1 MNTVL
6 ASRPHEEAAAAPA
19 GSEALAVLDL
29 EVHYRGIAALRGVS
43 LAVQR
48 GEIFALIGPNGAGK
62 SSLVNAICGIVPSIG
77 SIRFEGRE
85 LNRLAA
91 HRRARQGVIQVPEGR
106 RVIAPLTVLDNLK
119 LGCEAAGGRGQDG
132 EADAKRVFELFPI
145 LDERRH
151 QLSGTLSGGQQQ
163 MLAIGRGLMARPEV
177 LLLDEPQ
184 LGLAPLVIEAIARAI
199 RRIHERGQTIVV
211 VGQHAAMVVALA
223 SRIYV
228 MEAGHVVVSGD
239 TESVMRN
246 GQIQNA
252 YLGVA

>member
-1 MNTVL
+1 MLTLTDLRVRRDRAEVL
-6 ASRPHEEAAAAPA
+6 HGISFEAP
-19 GSEALAVLDL
+19 S
-29 EVHYRGIAALRGVS
+29 
-43 LAVQR
+43 
-48 GEIFALIGPNGAGK
+48 GEIVGIIGPNGAGK
-62 SSLVNAICGIVPSIG
+62 TTALLALSGVLKPHAG
-77 SIRFEGRE
+77 SIRFRGDELVGLTPAEIVRRGIVHVPQGR
-85 LNRLAA
+85 LVFPAM
-91 HRRARQGVIQVPEGR
+91 
-106 RVIAPLTVLDNLK
+106 TVLENLQIGAYGRK
-119 LGCEAAGGRGQDG
+119 GSDAGRTMA
-132 EADAKRVFELFPI
+132 EVFELFPV
-145 LDERRH
+145 LAERRA
-151 QLSGTLSGGQQQ
+151 QLAGSLSGGQQQ

-239 TESVMRN
+239 TESVMSN

>member
-1 MNTVL
+1 MLTLTDLRVRRDRAEVL
-6 ASRPHEEAAAAPA
+6 HGISFEAP
-19 GSEALAVLDL
+19 S
-29 EVHYRGIAALRGVS
+29 
-43 LAVQR
+43 
-48 GEIFALIGPNGAGK
+48 GEIVGIIGPNGAGK
-62 SSLVNAICGIVPSIG
+62 TTALLALSGVLKPHAG
-77 SIRFEGRE
+77 SIRFRGDELVGLTPAEIVRRGIVHVPQGR
-85 LNRLAA
+85 LVFPAM
-91 HRRARQGVIQVPEGR
+91 
-106 RVIAPLTVLDNLK
+106 TVLENLQI
-119 LGCEAAGGRGQDG
+119 GAYGRKG
-132 EADAKRVFELFPI
+132 ADAGRTMDEVFELFPV
-145 LDERRH
+145 LAERRA
-151 QLSGTLSGGQQQ
+151 QLAGSLSGGQQQ

-239 TESVMRN
+239 TESVMSN

>member
-1 MNTVL
+1 M
-6 ASRPHEEAAAAPA
+6 AE
-19 GSEALAVLDL
+19 
-29 EVHYRGIAALRGVS
+29 
-43 LAVQR
+43 
-48 GEIFALIGPNGAGK
+48 
-62 SSLVNAICGIVPSIG
+62 
-77 SIRFEGRE
+77 
-85 LNRLAA
+85 
-91 HRRARQGVIQVPEGR
+91 
-106 RVIAPLTVLDNLK
+106 
-119 LGCEAAGGRGQDG
+119 
-132 EADAKRVFELFPI
+132 VFELFPV
-145 LDERRH
+145 LAERRA
-151 QLSGTLSGGQQQ
+151 QLAGSLSGGQQQ

-239 TESVMRN
+239 TESVMSN

>member
-1 MNTVL
+1 MLTLTDLRVRRDRAEVL
-6 ASRPHEEAAAAPA
+6 HGISFEAP
-19 GSEALAVLDL
+19 S
-29 EVHYRGIAALRGVS
+29 
-43 LAVQR
+43 
-48 GEIFALIGPNGAGK
+48 GEIVGIIGPNGAGK
-62 SSLVNAICGIVPSIG
+62 TTALLALSGVLKPHAG
-77 SIRFEGRE
+77 SIRFRGDELVGLTPAEIVRRGIVHVPQGR
-85 LNRLAA
+85 LVFPAM
-91 HRRARQGVIQVPEGR
+91 
-106 RVIAPLTVLDNLK
+106 TVLENLQIGAYGRK
-119 LGCEAAGGRGQDG
+119 GSDAGRTMA
-132 EADAKRVFELFPI
+132 EVLELFPV
-145 LDERRH
+145 LAERRA
-151 QLSGTLSGGQQQ
+151 QLAGSLSGGQQQ

-239 TESVMRN
+239 TESVMSN